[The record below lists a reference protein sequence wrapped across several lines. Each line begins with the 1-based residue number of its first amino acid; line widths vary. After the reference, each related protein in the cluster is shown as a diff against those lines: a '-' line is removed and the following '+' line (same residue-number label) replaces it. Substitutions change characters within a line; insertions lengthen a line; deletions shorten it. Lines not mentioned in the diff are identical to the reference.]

1 MEPDVVVEL
10 WEIVKS
16 HIKPTSRIDVA
27 KEILELLEDNSL
39 IDEDDTNFDEMYG
52 VDDYLDQALD
62 DYLGVD
68 TDLDED
74 EDE

>member
-27 KEILELLEDNSL
+27 KEILELLEDNGL

-52 VDDYLDQALD
+52 VDDYFDQALD
-62 DYLGVD
+62 DYLGID
-68 TDLDED
+68 GPDED
-74 EDE
+74 EEDE